1 MSRKPF
7 AALTELGQARRLRP
21 LGEAALEQY
30 DLGWTGLRLI
40 GNRWNCVL
48 RVDTPDGPS
57 VIRITRPVP
66 GAAERS
72 VRSEVEF
79 MDALAAGTDVAVPT
93 VRHNRDGELVTL
105 ASADGVPGPR
115 ACVVF
120 AWLGGPDLAVGRSPA
135 QNPSCASAN
144 GRPAW
149 PSAWTHPWG
158 CSGVAA
164 GRAAT
169 W

>member
-21 LGEAALEQY
+21 LAEAALEQY

-40 GNRWNCVL
+40 GNGWNCVF

-79 MDALAAGTDVAVPT
+79 MDALAAETDVAVPA

-105 ASADGVPGPR
+105 ASADGVPETR
-115 ACVVF
+115 AT
-120 AWLGGPDLAVGRSPA
+120 WKPL
-135 QNPSCASAN
+135 CASAN
-144 GRPAW
+144 GRP
-149 PSAWTHPWG
+149 SAWTHAWS